1 MADKVVLSGEKVV
14 IDIGKSYSGMT
25 AAEQWECQDPI
36 RTLGVEVPRWIDQD
50 ISPSTIQAILQ
61 GGCASGAY
69 MQAMW
74 YEEAIKTMG
83 QYGDEVVAFLD
94 EHVRMV
100 SGPHGVELGDGWPA
114 FGSWGEIACYYLS
127 SAVEVWCR
135 GAASDLEQD

>member
-1 MADKVVLSGEKVV
+1 MTDKVVLSGEKVV
-14 IDIGKSYSGMT
+14 IDIDQSSGMT
-25 AAEQWECQDPI
+25 TTAQWNCEDPVKS
-36 RTLGVEVPRWIDQD
+36 LGVEVPRWIDQD

-69 MQAMW
+69 MAAMW
-74 YEEAIKTMG
+74 YSEAIKTMSLH
-83 QYGDEVVAFLD
+83 GDEVVAFLD
-94 EHVRMV
+94 EHI
-100 SGPHGVELGDGWPA
+100 GGVESGDGWPA